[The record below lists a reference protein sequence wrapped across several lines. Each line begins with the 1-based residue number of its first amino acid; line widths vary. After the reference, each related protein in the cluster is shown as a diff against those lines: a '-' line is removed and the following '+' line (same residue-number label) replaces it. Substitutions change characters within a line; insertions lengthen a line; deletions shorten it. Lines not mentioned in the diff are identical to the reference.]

1 MGHWVAN
8 QQIRY
13 GGALAYD
20 TGQYVP
26 PSNVDKHGYEV
37 EGNVTW
43 VDSDVR
49 TDVAPVLPDGPPFE
63 GLVPVMHSDDAAA
76 ELDASREA
84 AVARQD
90 EPAAAVLSN
99 VQDAQSGTTADPVPP
114 TDSQPETSGDDTT
127 TTEV

>member
-26 PSNVDKHGYEV
+26 PSNVDRHGYDTDHL
-37 EGNVTW
+37 VTW

-49 TDVAPVLPDGPPFE
+49 TDVAQEPHPAGFVQDGWTPVTTGSAST
-63 GLVPVMHSDDAAA
+63 VDA
-76 ELDASREA
+76 EST
-84 AVARQD
+84 QD
-90 EPAAAVLSN
+90 EPVAAEPEPAVLG
-99 VQDAQSGTTADPVPP
+99 DASQHTTGTTADPVPP
-114 TDSQPETSGDDTT
+114 TEPTDTPETSGDH
-127 TTEV
+127 TETEA